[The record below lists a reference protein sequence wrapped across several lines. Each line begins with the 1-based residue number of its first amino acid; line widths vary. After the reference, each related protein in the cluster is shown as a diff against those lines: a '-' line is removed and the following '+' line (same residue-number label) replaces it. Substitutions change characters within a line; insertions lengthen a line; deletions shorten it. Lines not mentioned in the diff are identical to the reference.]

1 MCSTFNLPD
10 GATADQIDSYYGE
23 AMCLD
28 CAHFVESSY
37 DNMGVCTVKM
47 DEAFEAK
54 CPTKPLSPWEAAVWA
69 AGWTIDNL
77 QDEARSACMCFE
89 S

>member
-10 GATADQIDSYYGE
+10 GTTTDQIDAHYGE

-28 CAHFVESSY
+28 CAHYLGSSY
-37 DNMGVCTVKM
+37 DGMGVCIVKL
-47 DEAFEAK
+47 DEAFAAK
-54 CPTKPLSPWEAAVWA
+54 GFISPWEAAVWA
-69 AGWTIDNL
+69 AGWAIDNL
-77 QDEARSACMCFE
+77 QDEARSACMRFE